1 VRSGAGGALA
11 AASDLLTLT
20 VLTELAAVSPRVAS
34 IPALVLSSIV
44 MFFGQKYLAFEGRGA
59 PTGRELGWFALV
71 QAGGLVLTAVLFD
84 LAVRLVPFLFEHYV
98 LARVVV
104 TNLVWLGY
112 SFPLYHLVFPRA
124 KAS

>member
-1 VRSGAGGALA
+1 
-11 AASDLLTLT
+11 

-44 MFFGQKYLAFEGRGA
+44 MFFGQKYLAFAGRGA

-71 QAGGLVLTAVLFD
+71 QAGGLVLTAGLFD